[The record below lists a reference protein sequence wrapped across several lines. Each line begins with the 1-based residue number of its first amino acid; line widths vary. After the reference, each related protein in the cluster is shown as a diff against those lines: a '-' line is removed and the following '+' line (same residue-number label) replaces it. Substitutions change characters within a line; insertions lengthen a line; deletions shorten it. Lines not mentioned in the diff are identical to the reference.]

1 MKRISYLLLAVMAVS
16 ALASCGDA
24 SDKQPAVT
32 TGSADTAA
40 ATEAVTEEPSLLD
53 SLGEKD
59 LGGMVFTIYDCNA
72 HAELQV
78 NIPGEEMTGDVVNDA
93 LLSRDLFLEDKYNCE
108 IEYLQED
115 NISKL
120 KTMVSAG
127 DDEWQLFIR
136 SLASLSS
143 EATGGYLANMNDMPY
158 IEMDK
163 SWWNPLL
170 YDNLRLYD
178 AMYITSSD
186 IAPGIYQMPTCMF
199 LNLKLY
205 TDYDYDFDIFQ
216 SVIDGKWT
224 VEQLNVMTKDM
235 DSDLNADNKW
245 TVEDDFFGLAMHN
258 SSEAALTMLIGA
270 GVQFSQIS
278 EDGDEIICNPV
289 KDEKAISVMEEIAE
303 ICTKITYSSDDIND
317 YSNILFQGDRALFF
331 VHKLESAA
339 VHLRD
344 MDSDYLILPAPK
356 WDETQEGYYSFL
368 SPHGSCFVG
377 LPQTV
382 AGNENYGFLTEAL
395 ARYSNQY
402 VRPIAYDLVY
412 KEKDSRDPR
421 SVDVLNILLDSL
433 YIDFA
438 SLYDFGSINTS
449 LQSICFDDKP
459 IVSTLEKRQK
469 TIDKA
474 IVKFSENWMP
484 VE

>member
-127 DDEWQLFIR
+127 DDEWQLLIR

-205 TDYDYDFDIFQ
+205 TDYDYDSI
-216 SVIDGKWT
+216 
-224 VEQLNVMTKDM
+224 
-235 DSDLNADNKW
+235 
-245 TVEDDFFGLAMHN
+245 
-258 SSEAALTMLIGA
+258 SS
-270 GVQFSQIS
+270 S
-278 EDGDEIICNPV
+278 P
-289 KDEKAISVMEEIAE
+289 
-303 ICTKITYSSDDIND
+303 SS
-317 YSNILFQGDRALFF
+317 
-331 VHKLESAA
+331 
-339 VHLRD
+339 
-344 MDSDYLILPAPK
+344 
-356 WDETQEGYYSFL
+356 T
-368 SPHGSCFVG
+368 
-377 LPQTV
+377 
-382 AGNENYGFLTEAL
+382 
-395 ARYSNQY
+395 
-402 VRPIAYDLVY
+402 
-412 KEKDSRDPR
+412 
-421 SVDVLNILLDSL
+421 
-433 YIDFA
+433 A
-438 SLYDFGSINTS
+438 SGPSS
-449 LQSICFDDKP
+449 S
-459 IVSTLEKRQK
+459 SM
-469 TIDKA
+469 
-474 IVKFSENWMP
+474 S
-484 VE
+484 